1 MNSPLLYLEDLVV
14 GQCFLSGTYK
24 VEAAE
29 IKEFAAKY
37 DPQPFHLDEEA
48 AIDSFFGGLAASG
61 WLTAS
66 ITMRLLVDGGLPIA
80 GGLIG
85 AGGEISWTRPTR
97 PGDVLQVETEVL
109 ELASM
114 PTRPTSGLVTV
125 RSRVRNQEKK
135 IVQIF
140 TAKLVVPRRVQDSS
154 TRLTL

>member
-1 MNSPLLYLEDLVV
+1 MSSPLLYLEDLVV
-14 GQCFLSGTYK
+14 GQRFLSGTYR

-48 AIDSFFGGLAASG
+48 ALDSFFGGLAASG

-140 TAKLVVPRRVQDSS
+140 TAKLVVPRQVQNSIS
-154 TRLTL
+154 KPV

>member
-1 MNSPLLYLEDLVV
+1 MSSPLLYLEDLVV
-14 GQCFLSGTYK
+14 GQRFLSGTYK

-48 AIDSFFGGLAASG
+48 ALDSFFGGLAASG

-140 TAKLVVPRRVQDSS
+140 TAKLVVPRQVQNSIS
-154 TRLTL
+154 KPV

>member
-1 MNSPLLYLEDLVV
+1 MMSSPLLYLEDLVV
-14 GQCFLSGTYK
+14 GQRFLSGTYR

-48 AIDSFFGGLAASG
+48 ALDSFFGGLAASG

-140 TAKLVVPRRVQDSS
+140 TAKLVVPRQVQNSIS
-154 TRLTL
+154 KPV